1 MQQQKNSNAAHG
13 RAIISSRGNPVVK
26 AIRALSSRK
35 QRDSSGRFF
44 VDGLH
49 LVAAAAQQQAIIEIC
64 VVAPELLTSA
74 FGRELA
80 RTLAQSSAQV
90 VEVTADVF
98 QSLAAKEYAQG
109 VGIVARQRW
118 LDLAHIQPE
127 LGQCWVALDTVQ
139 YPGNLGTILR
149 TCDAVGGA
157 GVILLGNTTDPY
169 DPAGVRAS
177 MGAIFSQRLARASF
191 TEFAAWCRRHNVV
204 VVGTSPAAALDYQ
217 GVAYQPP
224 LVLLMGSEPRGLARE
239 QQALCDVVVN
249 IPMVGHSDS
258 LNLAVATGLML
269 YEVFNQQRGAD
280 ERRRTMDEGSQRRH
294 SSIVLRPSSDSEF

>member
-1 MQQQKNSNAAHG
+1 MQQPKNNSNTTQA
-13 RAIISSRGNPVVK
+13 RALISSRSNPIVK

-49 LVAAAAQQQAIIEIC
+49 LVAAAAQQQAAIETC
-64 VVAPELLTSA
+64 VIAPKLLTSA

-80 RTLAQSSAQV
+80 RALTQSSAQV

-98 QSLAAKEYAQG
+98 QSLAAKQHAQG
-109 VGIVARQRW
+109 LGIVAHQRW
-118 LDLAHIQPE
+118 LELAHIRPAA
-127 LGQCWVALDTVQ
+127 GQCWVALDTVQ

-177 MGAIFSQRLARASF
+177 MGAIFSQRLVRASF
-191 TEFAAWCRRHNVV
+191 AEFAGWCRRHKLA

-217 GVAYQPP
+217 AVVYHSP

-239 QQALCDVVVN
+239 QQALCDLVVH

-269 YEVFNQQRGAD
+269 YEVFNQQR
-280 ERRRTMDEGSQRRH
+280 
-294 SSIVLRPSSDSEF
+294 

>member
-1 MQQQKNSNAAHG
+1 MQQRNNNSNTNHA
-13 RAIISSRGNPVVK
+13 RTIISSRGNPTVK

-49 LVAAAAQQQAIIEIC
+49 LVAAAVQQQAAIEIC
-64 VVAPELLTSA
+64 VVAPALLTSA

-80 RTLAQSSAQV
+80 RALAQSSAQL

-98 QSLAAKEYAQG
+98 QSLAAKEQAQG
-109 VGIVARQRW
+109 LGIVARQRW
-118 LDLAHIQPE
+118 LDLARVRPE
-127 LGQCWVALDTVQ
+127 AGQCWVALDTVQ

-157 GVILLGNTTDPY
+157 GVVLLGNTTDPY

-191 TEFAAWCRRHNVV
+191 SEFAAWCRRHNLA
-204 VVGTSPAAALDYQ
+204 VVGTAPAAALDYQ
-217 GVAYQPP
+217 GVAYESP
-224 LVLLMGSEPRGLARE
+224 LVLLMGSEPRGLAGE
-239 QQALCDVVVN
+239 QQALCDLVVN

-269 YEVFNQQRGAD
+269 YEVFNQQ
-280 ERRRTMDEGSQRRH
+280 H
-294 SSIVLRPSSDSEF
+294 

>member
-1 MQQQKNSNAAHG
+1 MQRNSSHTNPT
-13 RAIISSRGNPVVK
+13 RAIIFSRSNPAIK

-49 LVAAAAQQQAIIEIC
+49 LVAAATQQQAEIESC

-80 RTLAQSSAQV
+80 RSLAHSGAPTL
-90 VEVTADVF
+90 EVTADVF
-98 QSLAAKEYAQG
+98 RSLAAKDHAQG
-109 VGIVARQRW
+109 IGIVARQRW
-118 LDLAHIQPE
+118 QDLARVRPE
-127 LGQCWVALDTVQ
+127 AGQCWVALDTVQ

-157 GVILLGNTTDPY
+157 GVILLGSTTDPY
-169 DPAGVRAS
+169 DPAAVRAS

-191 TEFAAWCRRHNVV
+191 DELTAWCRRHSVA
-204 VVGTSPAAALDYQ
+204 VVGTSPSAQLDYQ
-217 GVAYQPP
+217 AVAYQPP
-224 LVLLMGSEPRGLARE
+224 LVLLMGSEPRGLSRE
-239 QQALCDVVVN
+239 QQALCDLTVN

-258 LNLAVATGLML
+258 LNLAVATGIML
-269 YEVFNQQRGAD
+269 YEVFNQRRGALS
-280 ERRRTMDEGSQRRH
+280 E
-294 SSIVLRPSSDSEF
+294 LR

>member
-1 MQQQKNSNAAHG
+1 MQQRKNNSNTNQG
-13 RAIISSRGNPVVK
+13 RALISSRGNPIVK

-35 QRDSSGRFF
+35 QRDSSGHFF

-49 LVAAAAQQQAIIEIC
+49 LVAAATQQQAEIETC

-80 RTLAQSSAQV
+80 RTLAHSSAQV
-90 VEVTADVF
+90 AEVTADVF
-98 QSLAAKEYAQG
+98 QSLAAKQHAQG
-109 VGIVARQRW
+109 LGIVARQRW
-118 LDLAHIQPE
+118 LELAHIRPAA
-127 LGQCWVALDTVQ
+127 GQCWVALDTVQ

-177 MGAIFSQRLARASF
+177 MGAIFSQRLVRASF
-191 TEFAAWCRRHNVV
+191 AEFAGWCRRHNLA
-204 VVGTSPAAALDYQ
+204 VVGTSPAAAQDNQ
-217 GVAYQPP
+217 AVAYQSP

-239 QQALCDVVVN
+239 QQALCDLVVN

-269 YEVFNQQRGAD
+269 YEVFNQQR
-280 ERRRTMDEGSQRRH
+280 
-294 SSIVLRPSSDSEF
+294 

>member
-1 MQQQKNSNAAHG
+1 MQQRNNNITTNHHG
-13 RAIISSRGNPVVK
+13 GAIISSRSNPAIK
-26 AIRALSSRK
+26 AIRALNSRK
-35 QRDSSGRFF
+35 QRDGSGRFF

-49 LVAAAAQQQAIIEIC
+49 LVAAALQQQAEIETC
-64 VVAPELLTSA
+64 VVAPELLTSP

-80 RTLAQSSAQV
+80 QALAQCSGQV
-90 VEVTADVF
+90 IELTADVF
-98 QSLAAKEYAQG
+98 QGLAAKEHAQG
-109 VGIVARQRW
+109 LGIVARQRW
-118 LDLAHIQPE
+118 LDLARVRPQA
-127 LGQCWVALDTVQ
+127 GQCWVALDTVQ

-169 DPAGVRAS
+169 DPAAVRAS

-191 TEFAAWCRRHNVV
+191 AEFAAWRRRHNVI

-217 GVAYQPP
+217 AVAYQPP

-239 QQALCDVVVN
+239 QQALCNVVVN

-258 LNLAVATGLML
+258 LNLAVATGIML
-269 YEVFNQQRGAD
+269 YEIFSQQRGA
-280 ERRRTMDEGSQRRH
+280 
-294 SSIVLRPSSDSEF
+294 LRDTG